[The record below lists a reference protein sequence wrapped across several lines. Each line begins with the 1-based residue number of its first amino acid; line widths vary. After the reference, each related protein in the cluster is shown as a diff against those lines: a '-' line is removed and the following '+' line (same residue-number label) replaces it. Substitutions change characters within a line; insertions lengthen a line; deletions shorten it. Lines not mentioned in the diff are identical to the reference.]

1 LGVELGFGVKTPTES
16 NDMGALG
23 MLIGAVEDCW
33 VMGGRFE
40 TAGFEK

>member
-1 LGVELGFGVKTPTES
+1 LGVELGFGVNTPTES
-16 NDMGALG
+16 NDRGALG

-40 TAGFEK
+40 ATGFEK